1 MFFFLNAIV
10 NAWELGQKLVLAPS
24 CLSPLLPELQ
34 RQKRLEFKNIGVL
47 SLRLFLLAWQA
58 TSCCSLLPFHR
69 HLLRYLNKVFSN
81 SALWPFLNYMAS
93 FRSDSIL
100 RMWQAAPAEMAKEPP
115 RSSANVPSTVPR
127 PLQGVLVLGHWVLLA
142 RLCWS
147 LW

>member
-1 MFFFLNAIV
+1 MFFFLNPIV

-34 RQKRLEFKNIGVL
+34 RQNRLEFKNIGAL
-47 SLRLFLLAWQA
+47 SLSLFLLAWQA

-69 HLLRYLNKVFSN
+69 HLLRYLNKVFSD
-81 SALWPFLNYMAS
+81 SAPWPFLNYMAP

-100 RMWQAAPAEMAKEPP
+100 RMWWAAPAEMAKETPCSP
-115 RSSANVPSTVPR
+115 ANVPSAVPW
-127 PLQGVLVLGHWVLLA
+127 PLQGMLVLGHQGLLA
-142 RLCWS
+142 RLYWS